1 MKSQNV
7 AGKKVDVVNEI
18 DKNLLKEISEDS
30 KKTSDAYNIRK
41 NGKSIDRKTNPFI
54 DIVSKEDN
62 KGIDVYVKE
71 NTLLGIVH
79 IPVLLT
85 ESGLKD
91 VVYNDFHIGKN
102 SNVIILAGC
111 GVHNDEH
118 KDTEHDGIHRFY
130 LEENAKVKYVEK
142 HYGEGRG
149 SGKKILN
156 PVTEI
161 FMKKGSNMTMDTTQI
176 KGVDD
181 TLRETKAVLD
191 EDTTLVIN
199 EKILTNKNQNAKTV
213 FDVRLD
219 GKNASTHVTSRSVAT
234 ENSYQEF
241 VSNVTGNAK
250 CYAHVECD
258 AILKDMGCVKAIPEI
273 YATTPDANLIHEA
286 AIGKIQGEQLM
297 KLMSL
302 GLSEKEAEDV
312 IIKGFL
318 K

>member
-1 MKSQNV
+1 M
-7 AGKKVDVVNEI
+7 NEQEE
-18 DKNLLKEISEDS
+18 KLLEAISDE
-30 KKTSDAYNIRK
+30 KLTEKDAYNIRK
-41 NGKSIDRKTNPFI
+41 NGQSVKRKNNPYI

-71 NTLLGIVH
+71 NTLLSIVH
-79 IPVLLT
+79 IPVILT

-111 GVHNDEH
+111 GIHNDLH
-118 KDTEHDGIHRFY
+118 NDTEHDGIHRFY

-142 HYGEGRG
+142 HYGEGVG
-149 SGKKILN
+149 TGQKILN

-161 FMKKGSNMTMDTTQI
+161 YMKKGSSMTMDTSQI

-181 TLRETKAVLD
+181 TLRETKALLE
-191 EDTTLVIN
+191 EDTTLQIN
-199 EKILTNKNQNAKTV
+199 EKILTDKTQSAKTI
-213 FDVRLD
+213 FTIELN
-219 GKNASTHVTSRSVAT
+219 GENASTHVTSRSVAT

-241 VSNVTGNAK
+241 ISNITGNSK

-258 AILKDMGCVKAIPEI
+258 AILKESGKVKAIPEI
-273 YATTPDANLIHEA
+273 YAKNVDANLIHEA
-286 AIGKIQGEQLM
+286 AIGKIAGEQLM